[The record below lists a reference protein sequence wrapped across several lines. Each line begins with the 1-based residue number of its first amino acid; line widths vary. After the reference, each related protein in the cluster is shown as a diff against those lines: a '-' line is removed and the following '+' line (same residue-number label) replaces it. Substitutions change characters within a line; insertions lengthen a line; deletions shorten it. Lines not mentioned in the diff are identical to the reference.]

1 LVDLILASRYR
12 LRAVN
17 ERMARDGRMP
27 SNSVSS
33 TQRFD
38 TAARVMPCFPAMWVI
53 EEPE

>member
-1 LVDLILASRYR
+1 MWIRAERYD

-17 ERMARDGRMP
+17 ERMAREGRRL

-38 TAARVMPCFPAMWVI
+38 TAARLMPWRLAIAVM
-53 EEPE
+53 ESPE